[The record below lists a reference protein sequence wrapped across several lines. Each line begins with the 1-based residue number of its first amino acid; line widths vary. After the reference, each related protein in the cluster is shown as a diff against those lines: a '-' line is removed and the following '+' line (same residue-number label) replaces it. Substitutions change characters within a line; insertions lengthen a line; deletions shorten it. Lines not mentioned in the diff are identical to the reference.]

1 MNFNRKGMIFLIP
14 NSKNGKN
21 NQIAISTGSLPDNP
35 HDLVKFALVA
45 QEKLA
50 SVRAEIRAIKKLTLA
65 KEVERQ
71 KQEEARMISEALLDA
86 QTLIGDM
93 TRKLPTAVGRRTD
106 RARANNK
113 PISPGVYKLP
123 QTKKE
128 AVADL
133 GLTQKQV
140 QQFETLSK
148 NKDLVELAKVQAR
161 ANDDIPTRTQVLNMV
176 RAKQRKLD
184 QDINRIDTDYQIT
197 KQFHD
202 AVYGVIGLPDD
213 AGTVQAFM
221 RGVGSDITLYLE
233 NIDSAIK
240 RLRHIKTVIQ
250 TEKGGKHHAK
260 R

>member
-1 MNFNRKGMIFLIP
+1 MIFLIP

-35 HDLVKFALVA
+35 YDLVKFALVA

-106 RARANNK
+106 RARANDK
-113 PISPGVYKLP
+113 PISPGVHKLP

-128 AVADL
+128 VVADL

-161 ANDDIPTRTQVLNMV
+161 ENDDIPTRTQVLTMAQA
-176 RAKQRKLD
+176 RQRKFN
-184 QDINRIDTDYQIT
+184 QDMQRIDTDYQT
-197 KQFHD
+197 VKQFHE
-202 AVYGVIGLPDD
+202 AIYGVLGLPDD
-213 AGTVQAFM
+213 FDSVQAFI
-221 RGVGSDITLYLE
+221 RGMGSDAALYME
-233 NIDSAIK
+233 NIDSAIEKLYRLKAAIQPK
-240 RLRHIKTVIQ
+240 R
-250 TEKGGKHHAK
+250 GGNRDAK

>member
-1 MNFNRKGMIFLIP
+1 MNELVETQRN
-14 NSKNGKN
+14 
-21 NQIAISTGSLPDNP
+21 LPDAP
-35 HDLVKFALVA
+35 EDLARFSLLMR
-45 QEKLA
+45 EKLV
-50 SVRAEIRAIKKLTLA
+50 SVRAEIRAIDKAKLA
-65 KEVERQ
+65 KEVRDQ
-71 KQEEARMISEALLDA
+71 KKEEARMISEALLDA
-86 QTLIGDM
+86 EMKLGDFIRTLPKKPG
-93 TRKLPTAVGRRTD
+93 KRTD
-106 RARANNK
+106 LQPHLSTEEKSSHRESAEK
-113 PISPGVYKLP
+113 SKQEVI
-123 QTKKE
+123 E
-128 AVADL
+128 DL
-133 GLTQKQV
+133 GISKMQAER
-140 QQFETLSK
+140 FETLSK

-161 ANDDIPTRTQVLNMV
+161 ENDDIPTRTQVLNMV

-250 TEKGGKHHAK
+250 TEKGGKHNAK

>member
-1 MNFNRKGMIFLIP
+1 MATSDVRTQNKE
-14 NSKNGKN
+14 N
-21 NQIAISTGSLPDNP
+21 NQIEIWAGRLPDNP
-35 HDLVKFALVA
+35 HDLIRFALVA

-106 RARANNK
+106 RVRKNDR
-113 PISPGVYKLP
+113 PISPEVHKFP
-123 QTKKE
+123 PTKKE

-197 KQFHD
+197 KQFHN